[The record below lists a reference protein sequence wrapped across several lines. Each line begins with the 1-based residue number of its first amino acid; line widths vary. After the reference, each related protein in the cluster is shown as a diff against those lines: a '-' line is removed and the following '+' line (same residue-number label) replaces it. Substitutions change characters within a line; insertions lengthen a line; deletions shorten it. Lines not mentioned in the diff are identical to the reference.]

1 MQDILSLSAVELGK
15 KIAAGEISS
24 VDATKAYLDKIGA
37 ADKDINAYITVD
49 IEGALKA
56 AVEADKRIAAKKAA
70 GEAIGPFEGVPVA
83 IKDNMCIEGMLTTC
97 ASHILDGFKPTYT
110 STAVEK
116 LIEAGAVIL
125 GHTNMDEFAA
135 GSSTETSVYGPTNN
149 PNAPGHIP
157 GGSSG
162 GSACTVA
169 AKQCFGAL
177 GTDTGGSIREPASF
191 CGVVGLKPT
200 YGRVSRFGVVAFA
213 SSLDQVG
220 PLTRTVEDSALMLS
234 VLSGQDKHD
243 MTASTKPVDDY
254 LKDIDKGVKGLK
266 IGIPKQFFNDKLD
279 PQVMQSLTNAIQTYK
294 QLGAEIV
301 DVDLKSVDTALSVY
315 YIISSAEAASNLA
328 RFDGVKYGVR
338 AKNYED
344 LVDLYYKSRTQG
356 FGKEVKRRIMLGNY
370 VLSSGYF
377 DAYYNK
383 AKKVQQLI
391 KSEFINAFK
400 QCDVILAPTTATV
413 AFKLGEKSHDPVSM
427 YLTDIFT
434 VPVNIAGIPSISIP
448 CGKNDKGMPIGMQ
461 LMAKHFNEA
470 TIFRVANAFEK
481 TTKEGK

>member
-1 MQDILSLSAVELGK
+1 MNYLDLDITQVRQLIKDKKVSSVQLVKECLNRIEQTKDLNALNEVYADIALKRAKEIDN
-15 KIAAGEISS
+15 KIALGED
-24 VDATKAYLDKIGA
+24 VGVLG
-37 ADKDINAYITVD
+37 
-49 IEGALKA
+49 
-56 AVEADKRIAAKKAA
+56 
-70 GEAIGPFEGVPVA
+70 GVPIV
-83 IKDNMCIEGMLTTC
+83 IKDNINMVDTKTTC
-97 ASHILDGFKPTYT
+97 SSKFLQNYVSPYNATVVQKLLD
-110 STAVEK
+110 
-116 LIEAGAVIL
+116 AGAVIIAKA
-125 GHTNMDEFAA
+125 NMDEFAM
-135 GSSTETSVYGPTNN
+135 GSSNENSAFGPVKN
-149 PNAPGHIP
+149 PIDNTCVP

-434 VPVNIAGIPSISIP
+434 VPVNIAGIPSVSIP

>member
-1 MQDILSLSAVELGK
+1 MNYLDLDITQVRQLIKDKKVSSVQLVKECLNRIEQTKDLNALNEVYADIALKRAKEIDN
-15 KIAAGEISS
+15 KIALGED
-24 VDATKAYLDKIGA
+24 VGVLG
-37 ADKDINAYITVD
+37 
-49 IEGALKA
+49 
-56 AVEADKRIAAKKAA
+56 
-70 GEAIGPFEGVPVA
+70 GVPIV
-83 IKDNMCIEGMLTTC
+83 IKDNINMVDTKTTC
-97 ASHILDGFKPTYT
+97 SSKFLQNYVSPYNATVVQKLLD
-110 STAVEK
+110 
-116 LIEAGAVIL
+116 AGAVIIAKA
-125 GHTNMDEFAA
+125 NMDEFAM
-135 GSSTETSVYGPTNN
+135 GSSNENSAFGPVKN
-149 PNAPGHIP
+149 PIDNTCVP

-279 PQVMQSLTNAIQTYK
+279 PQVVQSLTNAIQTYK
-294 QLGAEIV
+294 QLGAKIV

>member
-1 MQDILSLSAVELGK
+1 MNYLDLDITQVRQLIKDKKVSSVQLVKECLNRIEQTKDLNALNEVYADIALKRAKEIDN
-15 KIAAGEISS
+15 KIALGED
-24 VDATKAYLDKIGA
+24 V
-37 ADKDINAYITVD
+37 
-49 IEGALKA
+49 
-56 AVEADKRIAAKKAA
+56 
-70 GEAIGPFEGVPVA
+70 GVLGCIPIV
-83 IKDNMCIEGMLTTC
+83 IKDNINMVDTKTTC
-97 ASHILDGFKPTYT
+97 SSKFLQNYVSPYNATVVQKLLD
-110 STAVEK
+110 
-116 LIEAGAVIL
+116 AGAVIIAKA
-125 GHTNMDEFAA
+125 NMDEFAM
-135 GSSTETSVYGPTNN
+135 GSSNENSAFGPVKN
-149 PNAPGHIP
+149 PIDNTCVP

-266 IGIPKQFFNDKLD
+266 IGIPKQFFNNKLD

>member
-1 MQDILSLSAVELGK
+1 MNYLDLDITQVRQLIKDKKVSSVQLVKECLNRIEQTKDLNALNEVYADIALKRAKEIDN
-15 KIAAGEISS
+15 KIALGED
-24 VDATKAYLDKIGA
+24 VGVLG
-37 ADKDINAYITVD
+37 
-49 IEGALKA
+49 
-56 AVEADKRIAAKKAA
+56 
-70 GEAIGPFEGVPVA
+70 GVPIV
-83 IKDNMCIEGMLTTC
+83 IKDNINMVDTKTTC
-97 ASHILDGFKPTYT
+97 SSKFLQNYVSPYNATVVQKLLD
-110 STAVEK
+110 
-116 LIEAGAVIL
+116 AGAVIIAKA
-125 GHTNMDEFAA
+125 NMDEFAM
-135 GSSTETSVYGPTNN
+135 GSSNENSAFGPVKN
-149 PNAPGHIP
+149 PIDNTCVP

-279 PQVMQSLTNAIQTYK
+279 PQVVQSLTNAIQTYK
-294 QLGAEIV
+294 QLGAKIV

-434 VPVNIAGIPSISIP
+434 VPVNIEGIPSISIP

>member
-1 MQDILSLSAVELGK
+1 MNYLDLDITQVRQLIKDKKVSSVQLVKECLNRIEQTKDLNALNEVYADIALKRAKEIDN
-15 KIAAGEISS
+15 KIALGED
-24 VDATKAYLDKIGA
+24 VGVLG
-37 ADKDINAYITVD
+37 
-49 IEGALKA
+49 
-56 AVEADKRIAAKKAA
+56 
-70 GEAIGPFEGVPVA
+70 GVPIV
-83 IKDNMCIEGMLTTC
+83 IKDNINMVDTKTTC
-97 ASHILDGFKPTYT
+97 SSKFLQNYVSPYNATVVQKLLD
-110 STAVEK
+110 
-116 LIEAGAVIL
+116 AGAVIIAKA
-125 GHTNMDEFAA
+125 NMDEFAM
-135 GSSTETSVYGPTNN
+135 GSSNENSAFGPVKN
-149 PNAPGHIP
+149 PIDNTCVP

-448 CGKNDKGMPIGMQ
+448 CGKNDKGMPIGVQ

>member
-1 MQDILSLSAVELGK
+1 MNYLDLDITQVRQLIKDKKVSSVQLVKECLNRIEQTKDLNALNEVYADLALKRAKEIDN
-15 KIAAGEISS
+15 KIALGED
-24 VDATKAYLDKIGA
+24 VGVLG
-37 ADKDINAYITVD
+37 
-49 IEGALKA
+49 
-56 AVEADKRIAAKKAA
+56 
-70 GEAIGPFEGVPVA
+70 GVPIV
-83 IKDNMCIEGMLTTC
+83 IKDNINMVDTKTTC
-97 ASHILDGFKPTYT
+97 SSKFLQNYVSPYNATVVQKLLD
-110 STAVEK
+110 
-116 LIEAGAVIL
+116 AGAVIIAKA
-125 GHTNMDEFAA
+125 NMDEFAM
-135 GSSTETSVYGPTNN
+135 GSSNENSAFGPVKN
-149 PNAPGHIP
+149 PIDNTCVP

-220 PLTRTVEDSALMLS
+220 PLTRSVEDSALMLS
-234 VLSGQDKHD
+234 VLAGADEHD
-243 MTASTKPVDDY
+243 MTASTLPVDDY
-254 LKDIDKGVKGLK
+254 FKDINKGVKGLR
-266 IGIPKQFFNDKLD
+266 IGIPKQFFNNKLN
-279 PQVMQSLTNAIQTYK
+279 PEVNQSLLNAVKTYK
-294 QLGAEIV
+294 QLGAEIIE
-301 DVDLKSVDTALSVY
+301 VDLKSVDTALSVY

-338 AKNYED
+338 AKNYDD
-344 LVDLYYKSRTQG
+344 LIDLYYKSRTQG

-448 CGKNDKGMPIGMQ
+448 CGANSPGMPIGMQ

-470 TIFRVANAFEK
+470 TLFRVANAFEK
-481 TTKEGK
+481 ATKEGK

>member
-1 MQDILSLSAVELGK
+1 MNYLDLDITQVRQLIKDK
-15 KIAAGEISS
+15 KVSS
-24 VDATKAYLDKIGA
+24 VQLVKECLNRIEQTKDL
-37 ADKDINAYITVD
+37 NALNEVYANL
-49 IEGALKA
+49 ALKRA
-56 AVEADKRIAAKKAA
+56 QEIDKRIAL
-70 GEAIGPFEGVPVA
+70 GEDVGVLGGVPIV
-83 IKDNMCIEGMLTTC
+83 IKDNINMVDTKTTC
-97 ASHILDGFKPTYT
+97 SSKFLQNYVSPYNATVVQKLLD
-110 STAVEK
+110 
-116 LIEAGAVIL
+116 AGAVIIAKA
-125 GHTNMDEFAA
+125 NMDEFAM
-135 GSSTETSVYGPTNN
+135 GSSNENSAFGAVKNPLDPTCV
-149 PNAPGHIP
+149 P

-162 GSACTVA
+162 GPACTVA

-391 KSEFINAFK
+391 KTEFINAFK

-481 TTKEGK
+481 ITKEGK

>member
-1 MQDILSLSAVELGK
+1 MNYLDLDITQVRQLIKDKKVSSVQLVKECLNRIEQTKDLNALNEVYADLALKRAQEIDK
-15 KIAAGEISS
+15 KIALGQD
-24 VDATKAYLDKIGA
+24 VGLLG
-37 ADKDINAYITVD
+37 
-49 IEGALKA
+49 
-56 AVEADKRIAAKKAA
+56 
-70 GEAIGPFEGVPVA
+70 GVPIV
-83 IKDNMCIEGMLTTC
+83 IKDNINMIDTKTTC
-97 ASHILDGFKPTYT
+97 SSKFLQNYVSPYNAT
-110 STAVEK
+110 VVQK
-116 LIEAGAVIL
+116 LLNAGAVIIAKA
-125 GHTNMDEFAA
+125 NMDEFAM
-135 GSSTETSVYGPTNN
+135 GSSNENSAFGPVKN
-149 PNAPGHIP
+149 PVDPTCVP

-220 PLTRTVEDSALMLS
+220 PLTRSVEDSALMLS
-234 VLSGQDKHD
+234 VLAGADEHD
-243 MTASTKPVDDY
+243 MTASTLPVDDY
-254 LKDIDKGVKGLK
+254 FKDINKGVKGLR
-266 IGIPKQFFNDKLD
+266 IGIPKQFFNNKLN
-279 PQVMQSLTNAIQTYK
+279 PEVNQSLLNAVKTYK
-294 QLGAEIV
+294 QLGAEIIE
-301 DVDLKSVDTALSVY
+301 VDLKSVDTALSVY

-338 AKNYED
+338 AKNYDD
-344 LVDLYYKSRTQG
+344 LIDLYYKSRTQG

-448 CGKNDKGMPIGMQ
+448 CGANSQGMPIGMQ

-470 TIFRVANAFEK
+470 TLFRVANAFEK
-481 TTKEGK
+481 ATKEGK

>member
-1 MQDILSLSAVELGK
+1 MNYLDLDITQVRQLIKDKKVSSVQLVKECLNRIEQTKDLNALNEVYADIALKRAKEIDN
-15 KIAAGEISS
+15 KIALGED
-24 VDATKAYLDKIGA
+24 VGVLG
-37 ADKDINAYITVD
+37 
-49 IEGALKA
+49 
-56 AVEADKRIAAKKAA
+56 
-70 GEAIGPFEGVPVA
+70 GVPIV
-83 IKDNMCIEGMLTTC
+83 IKDNINMVDTKTTC
-97 ASHILDGFKPTYT
+97 SSKFLQNYVSPYNATVVQKLLD
-110 STAVEK
+110 
-116 LIEAGAVIL
+116 AGAVIIAKA
-125 GHTNMDEFAA
+125 NMDEFAM
-135 GSSTETSVYGPTNN
+135 GSSNENSAFGPVKN
-149 PNAPGHIP
+149 PIDNTCVP

-266 IGIPKQFFNDKLD
+266 IGIPKQFFNNKLD

>member
-1 MQDILSLSAVELGK
+1 MNYLDLDITQVRQLIKDKKVSSVQLVKECLNRIEQTKDLNALNEVYADIALKRAKEIDN
-15 KIAAGEISS
+15 KIALGED
-24 VDATKAYLDKIGA
+24 VGVLG
-37 ADKDINAYITVD
+37 
-49 IEGALKA
+49 
-56 AVEADKRIAAKKAA
+56 
-70 GEAIGPFEGVPVA
+70 GVPIV
-83 IKDNMCIEGMLTTC
+83 IKDNINMVDTKTTC
-97 ASHILDGFKPTYT
+97 SSKFLQNYVSPYNATVVQKLLD
-110 STAVEK
+110 
-116 LIEAGAVIL
+116 AGAVIIAKA
-125 GHTNMDEFAA
+125 NMDEFAM
-135 GSSTETSVYGPTNN
+135 GSSNENSAFGPVKN
-149 PNAPGHIP
+149 PIDNTCVP